1 MLKHGIFK
9 ERQYEMITDAM
20 RALIMEKQQY
30 STKIFEFISNEHTR
44 KNIMLVASKSNK
56 KPIVEKIDEEIN
68 TIKKEFNIEQHY
80 LESLLN

>member
-1 MLKHGIFK
+1 MKHGIFK

-20 RALIMEKQQY
+20 RALLMEKQQY
-30 STKIFEFISNEHTR
+30 NTKIFEFISNEHTR

-56 KPIVEKIDEEIN
+56 KPMVEKIDEEIN